1 MFLTI
6 KKQIINN
13 NTKPIMKQ
21 HFIQVCMLTAGLAM
35 PTFSAS
41 LMAAGNPNPIVAQ
54 QQQVQGTVVD
64 KTGEP
69 LIGVTVQVV
78 GQQGGTVTD
87 MDGHYSIK
95 AAKGAQLKFSYI
107 GFTEQTLKVTGNQL
121 NVTMSED
128 NQTLQEVVVVGYG
141 VQKKE
146 SLTGAVTVVDAKAF
160 QDKGS
165 VSSPLQALQGA
176 VPGVVITRNSGAPG
190 DESWGMSLRGAVS
203 TNSASP
209 LVIVDGVEYSDGIN
223 GLRLLNSADIESIKF
238 LKDASAAIYGS
249 KAAGGVVL
257 ITTKR
262 AKDTK
267 MTIEYSGS
275 FTAKKVG
282 MQPELM
288 SMEQWC
294 DAVETALMNDGGTN
308 TNWLTY
314 VDLARKYKGSYIDLD
329 KSPNPFGSSGFKD
342 VADFVFSDNDW
353 QKTLWG
359 DSWSTQHSLSLSG
372 GNQSNMFRIS
382 LGYLYDGS
390 TLQWGNNN
398 NQRFNLR
405 VNDKLQVAK
414 NFTLTT
420 DIAYNRQDQVAP
432 SQIGSVLSAGTPQ
445 PGLPASTIDGRPYA
459 WGTWC
464 APNWIAELGG
474 DNKLRVNAINISEM
488 ATWNINKNLDAVV
501 TIGYNTSS
509 ASRDN
514 VSKAIDWYNYAG
526 TREVF
531 HKPTQSESSYSSTFS
546 RTDYYMGSGYLNYH
560 TALADKHHISAMV
573 GAQYNYMQYKGSGVS
588 VKDINPELE
597 IPNGQ
602 GLVSISGASKYH
614 EAMMSYFSRLNYD
627 YKERYLLEGLMRYDG
642 SSKFQ
647 KENRWQ
653 FFWGLSGGWRLME
666 ESFMKPLDHIFSNL
680 KLRLSY
686 GVVGNQSGIGRY
698 DGTQLYNV
706 KTASGALIGSGLLT
720 YIDTNG
726 ELASTDR
733 TWEKIHNYNVGLDFG
748 FLNNRLTG
756 SVEGFYKRN
765 NNMLISVDYPGILGD
780 KAPKANK
787 GKFEAKGWE
796 LNLNWADRIGQVKY
810 HIGGM
815 ITYATN
821 KVLDIGA
828 TSVISAGFK
837 SVQEGYPLNS
847 YFGYRYMGKIQT
859 QEQLQKYTDYYMSG
873 NTLNWTG
880 SLRLGDNM
888 FEDVN
893 HDGKINEKDLVYL
906 GSDDPKLSYSF
917 NLGAEWKGIDISAM
931 FQGVGRRTIFRD
943 GSATGTNSWRVPMS
957 AIYQNTTT
965 QSIGKTWSPEN
976 RDAYYPTYTNTEWLN
991 KYNYQISTWSVE
1003 DGAYLRLKNLTIGYT
1018 LPQSVIKKLQPLNRL
1033 RIYFT
1038 GTDLW
1043 ETSKVRDGWDPE
1055 QSRTAYDDHN
1065 NPLGRYPF
1073 NRTFTIGVDATF

>member
-1 MFLTI
+1 MKHSFLS
-6 KKQIINN
+6 
-13 NTKPIMKQ
+13 M
-21 HFIQVCMLTAGLAM
+21 CMLAGLTMPCQMAM
-35 PTFSAS
+35 ALNAHS
-41 LMAAGNPNPIVAQ
+41 LAANMQ
-54 QQQVQGTVVD
+54 QQQKFDVKGTVVD
-64 KTGEP
+64 SRGEP
-69 LIGVTVQVV
+69 LIGVSIQIV
-78 GQQGGTVTD
+78 GKQNGVATD
-87 MDGHYSIK
+87 IDGHYSIK
-95 AAKGAQLKFSYI
+95 VERGQKLKFSYI
-107 GFTEQTLKVTGNQL
+107 GFSDQVLTVHGPVM
-121 NVTMSED
+121 NVTMGED
-128 NQTLQEVVVVGYG
+128 SQALQEVVVVGYG

-146 SLTGAVTVVDAKAF
+146 SLTGAVAVVDAKAF

-176 VPGVVITRNSGAPG
+176 VPGVIITRNSGAPG

-209 LVIVDGVEYSDGIN
+209 LIIVDGVEYSDGIN
-223 GLRLLNSADIESIKF
+223 GLRLLNSADIESINF

-257 ITTKR
+257 VTTKH
-262 AKDTK
+262 AKDAK
-267 MTIEYSGS
+267 MTVEYSGS
-275 FTAKKVG
+275 FTAKKIG
-282 MQPELM
+282 LQPELM
-288 SMEQWC
+288 TMDQWC
-294 DAVETALMNDGGTN
+294 DAVETALTNDGGTN

-314 VDLARKYKGSYIDLD
+314 VDLARRYKNSYIDLD
-329 KSPNPFGSSGFKD
+329 KSPNPYGGAGFKD

-372 GNQSNMFRIS
+372 GNESNMFRIS

-398 NQRFNLR
+398 NQRVNLR
-405 VNDKLQVAK
+405 VNDKLKVTK
-414 NFTLTT
+414 NFSLTT

-432 SQIGSVLSAGTPQ
+432 SQISSVLSAGIPQ
-445 PGLPASTIDGRPYA
+445 PGLPASSINGRPYA

-474 DNKLRVNAINISEM
+474 DNKLRVNAINVSEV
-488 ATWNINKNLDAVV
+488 ANWNINKHLDAVV

-509 ASRDN
+509 ATRDI
-514 VSKAIDWYNYAG
+514 VKKAINWYNYAG
-526 TREVF
+526 TRIVRTS
-531 HKPTQSESSYSSTFS
+531 PTQDESSYENTFS

-560 TALADKHHISAMV
+560 NTFADAHNFSAMA
-573 GAQYNYMQYKGSGVS
+573 GAQYNYMQYKGTGVS
-588 VKDINPELE
+588 VKDINPDLE
-597 IPNGQ
+597 VPNGQ
-602 GLVSISGASKYH
+602 GEIKLSNAAKYH
-614 EAMMSYFSRLNYD
+614 EAMMSYFGRLNYD

-647 KENRWQ
+647 PKNRWQ
-653 FFWGLSGGWRLME
+653 FFWGVSGGWRLME
-666 ESFMKPLDHIFSNL
+666 ESFMKPLSHIFSNL

-686 GVVGNQSGIGRY
+686 GVVGNQNGIGRY

-733 TWEKIHNYNVGLDFG
+733 TWEKVHNYNIGLDFG

-756 SVEGFYKRN
+756 SVEAFYKRN
-765 NNMLISVDYPGILGD
+765 NNMLISVTYPGILGD
-780 KAPKANK
+780 NAPKANK

-796 LNLNWADRIGQVKY
+796 LNANWADQIGQVKY
-810 HIGGM
+810 HVGGM

-828 TSVISAGFK
+828 TSVVSAGFK
-837 SVQEGYPLNS
+837 GVQQGYPLNS
-847 YFGYRYMGKIQT
+847 YFGYRYIGKIQT
-859 QEQLQKYTDYYMSG
+859 QEQLQKYTDYYYSG

-906 GSDDPKLSYSF
+906 GTNDPKLSYSF
-917 NLGAEWKGIDISAM
+917 NLGAEWKGLDVSAM

-943 GSATGTNSWRVPMS
+943 GSATGTNTWRVPMS
-957 AIYQNTTT
+957 AIYLNTTN
-965 QSIGKTWSPEN
+965 QSVGKTWSLEQPN
-976 RDAYYPTYTNTEWLN
+976 AYYPTYTNISWIN
-991 KYNYQISTWSVE
+991 KYNYQISSWSVE

-1018 LPQSVIKKLQPLNRL
+1018 LPRSVIKSLKPLSRL
-1033 RIYFT
+1033 RVYFT

-1043 ETSKVRDGWDPE
+1043 ETSKIRDGWDPE
-1055 QSRTAYDDHN
+1055 QSRNAYDDHS

>member
-1 MFLTI
+1 MKHNFI
-6 KKQIINN
+6 KA
-13 NTKPIMKQ
+13 
-21 HFIQVCMLTAGLAM
+21 CMLSGLVT
-35 PTFSAS
+35 PLFSAS
-41 LMAAGNPNPIVAQ
+41 VLAAGNPNPIVAQ

-78 GQQGGTVTD
+78 GQQGGAVTNL
-87 MDGHYSIK
+87 DGHYSIK
-95 AAKGAQLKFSYI
+95 AAKGAQIKFSYI
-107 GFTEQTLKVTGNQL
+107 GFTEQILKVTGNTL
-121 NVTMSED
+121 DVTMSED
-128 NQTLQEVVVVGYG
+128 SQALQEVVVVGYG
-141 VQKKE
+141 TQKKE
-146 SLTGAVTVVDAKAF
+146 SLTGAVAVVDAKAF

-165 VSSPLQALQGA
+165 VSSPLQALQGS

-203 TNSASP
+203 TNNASP

-223 GLRLLNSADIESIKF
+223 GLRLLNSADIESINF

-257 ITTKR
+257 VTTKR
-262 AKDTK
+262 AKDAK

-275 FTAKKVG
+275 FTGKKIG

-288 SMEQWC
+288 TMDQWC
-294 DAVETALMNDGGTN
+294 DAVITALTNDGSSN

-314 VDLARKYKGSYIDLD
+314 AKLAQKYKGSYIDLD
-329 KSPNPFGSSGFKD
+329 HSPNPYGGAGFTD

-359 DSWSTQHSLSLSG
+359 DSWSTQHSLSISG
-372 GNQSNMFRIS
+372 GNQTNMFRIS

-405 VNDKLQVAK
+405 INDKLQLAK
-414 NFTLTT
+414 NFSLTT

-432 SQIGSVLSAGTPQ
+432 SQLNSVLSASTPQ
-445 PGLPASTIDGRPYA
+445 PGLPASTVNGRPYA

-464 APNWIAELGG
+464 APNWVAELGG
-474 DNKLRVNAINISEM
+474 DNKLRVNAVNISEVLN
-488 ATWNINKNLDAVV
+488 WNINKHLDAVV
-501 TIGYNTSS
+501 TVGYNTSS
-509 ASRDN
+509 ATRDK
-514 VSKAIDWYNYAG
+514 VRKAIDWYNYAG
-526 TREVF
+526 TRIVRTY
-531 HKPTQSESSYSSTFS
+531 PTQAESSYENTFS
-546 RTDYYMGSGYLNYH
+546 RTDYYMGSGYVNYH
-560 TALADKHHISAMV
+560 NTFADAHNFSAMV
-573 GAQYNYMQYKGSGVS
+573 GAQYNYMQYKGTGVQ
-588 VKDINPELE
+588 VKDINPDLE
-597 IPNGQ
+597 VPNGQ
-602 GLVSISGASKYH
+602 GEIKLTNATKYH
-614 EAMMSYFSRLNYD
+614 EAMMSYFGRLNYD
-627 YKERYLLEGLMRYDG
+627 YKQRYLLEGLMRYDG

-647 KENRWQ
+647 PENRWE

-666 ESFMKPLDHIFSNL
+666 ESFMKPLSNIFSNL

-686 GVVGNQSGIGRY
+686 GVVGNQNGIGRY

-706 KTASGALIGSGLLT
+706 KTASGALVGTGLLT

-756 SVEGFYKRN
+756 SVEAFYKRN
-765 NNMLISVDYPGILGD
+765 NNMLISVQYPGILGD
-780 KAPKANK
+780 NAPKANK

-796 LNLNWADRIGQVKY
+796 LNVNWADNIGKMKY
-810 HIGGM
+810 HVGGM

-821 KVLDIGA
+821 KVLDYGS
-828 TSVISAGFK
+828 TEVMSAGFK
-837 SVQEGYPLNS
+837 DVKQGYPLNS
-847 YFGYRYMGKIQT
+847 YFGYRYIGKIQNK
-859 QEQLQKYTDYYMSG
+859 EQLQKYTDYYYAG

-906 GSDDPKLSYSF
+906 GTNDPKLSYSF
-917 NLGAEWKGIDISAM
+917 NFGAEWKGIDVSAM

-943 GSATGTNSWRVPMS
+943 ASATGTSTWRVPMA
-957 AIYQNTTT
+957 AIYLNTLN
-965 QSIGKTWSPEN
+965 SSVGKTWSPE
-976 RDAYYPTYTNTEWLN
+976 RPDAYYPTYTNIQWIN
-991 KYNYQISTWSVE
+991 KYNYQISSWSVE
-1003 DGAYLRLKNLTIGYT
+1003 DGAYLRLKNVTIGYT
-1018 LPQSVIKKLQPLNRL
+1018 LPQSVLKSLKPLNRL
-1033 RIYFT
+1033 RVYFT
-1038 GTDLW
+1038 GSDLW
-1043 ETSKVRDGWDPE
+1043 ETSKIRDGWDPE
-1055 QSRTAYDDHN
+1055 QSRNAYDDTN
-1065 NPLGRYPF
+1065 NALGRFPF

>member
-1 MFLTI
+1 
-6 KKQIINN
+6 
-13 NTKPIMKQ
+13 MKQ
-21 HFIQVCMLTAGLAM
+21 HFIKVCMLSGLAM
-35 PTFSAS
+35 PLFSAS

-78 GQQGGTVTD
+78 GQQGGVVTD
-87 MDGHYSIK
+87 LDGHYSIK
-95 AAKGAQLKFSYI
+95 VSKGAQLKFSYI
-107 GFTEQTLKVTGNQL
+107 GFTEQILKVAGNQL

-146 SLTGAVTVVDAKAF
+146 SLTGAVAVVDAKAF

-223 GLRLLNSADIESIKF
+223 GLRLLNSADIESINF

-257 ITTKR
+257 VTTKH
-262 AKDTK
+262 AKDAK

-405 VNDKLQVAK
+405 INDKLQVAK

-445 PGLPASTIDGRPYA
+445 PGLPASTINGRPYA

-474 DNKLRVNAINISEM
+474 DNKLRVNAINVSEM

-509 ASRDN
+509 ANRDN

-526 TREVF
+526 NREVH

-560 TALADKHHISAMV
+560 TALADVHHVSAMV

-602 GLVSISGASKYH
+602 GLVSVSGASKYH

-748 FLNNRLTG
+748 LLNNRLTG

-765 NNMLISVDYPGILGD
+765 NNMLIS
-780 KAPKANK
+780 
-787 GKFEAKGWE
+787 
-796 LNLNWADRIGQVKY
+796 
-810 HIGGM
+810 
-815 ITYATN
+815 
-821 KVLDIGA
+821 
-828 TSVISAGFK
+828 
-837 SVQEGYPLNS
+837 
-847 YFGYRYMGKIQT
+847 
-859 QEQLQKYTDYYMSG
+859 
-873 NTLNWTG
+873 
-880 SLRLGDNM
+880 
-888 FEDVN
+888 
-893 HDGKINEKDLVYL
+893 
-906 GSDDPKLSYSF
+906 
-917 NLGAEWKGIDISAM
+917 
-931 FQGVGRRTIFRD
+931 
-943 GSATGTNSWRVPMS
+943 
-957 AIYQNTTT
+957 
-965 QSIGKTWSPEN
+965 
-976 RDAYYPTYTNTEWLN
+976 
-991 KYNYQISTWSVE
+991 
-1003 DGAYLRLKNLTIGYT
+1003 AYLHSSVDKVIPRYSRAYT
-1018 LPQSVIKKLQPLNRL
+1018 
-1033 RIYFT
+1033 
-1038 GTDLW
+1038 
-1043 ETSKVRDGWDPE
+1043 
-1055 QSRTAYDDHN
+1055 
-1065 NPLGRYPF
+1065 
-1073 NRTFTIGVDATF
+1073 

>member
-1 MFLTI
+1 
-6 KKQIINN
+6 
-13 NTKPIMKQ
+13 MKQ

-35 PTFSAS
+35 PIFSAS
-41 LMAAGNPNPIVAQ
+41 LMAAGTPNPIVAQ

-95 AAKGAQLKFSYI
+95 AAKGTQLKFSYI
-107 GFTEQTLKVTGNQL
+107 GFTEQTLKVTGNTL
-121 NVTMSED
+121 NVTMDED

-146 SLTGAVTVVDAKAF
+146 SLTGAVAVVDAKAF

-223 GLRLLNSADIESIKF
+223 GLRLLNSADIESINF

-288 SMEQWC
+288 SMDQWC

-359 DSWSTQHSLSLSG
+359 NSWSTQHSLSLSG
-372 GNQSNMFRIS
+372 GSQSNMFRIS

-509 ASRDN
+509 ANRDN

-526 TREVF
+526 TREVY
-531 HKPTQSESSYSSTFS
+531 HYPTQSESSYSSTFS

-560 TALADKHHISAMV
+560 SVLADVHHVSAMV

-653 FFWGLSGGWRLME
+653 FFWGMSGGWRLME

-965 QSIGKTWSPEN
+965 QSIGKTWSQEN
-976 RDAYYPTYTNTEWLN
+976 RDAYYPTYTNVNWLN

>member
-1 MFLTI
+1 M
-6 KKQIINN
+6 
-13 NTKPIMKQ
+13 
-21 HFIQVCMLTAGLAM
+21 
-35 PTFSAS
+35 
-41 LMAAGNPNPIVAQ
+41 
-54 QQQVQGTVVD
+54 QGTVVD

-87 MDGHYSIK
+87 LDGHYSIK
-95 AAKGAQLKFSYI
+95 AAKGAQIKFSYI
-107 GFTEQTLKVTGNQL
+107 GFTEQVLKVAGAQL
-121 NVTMSED
+121 DVTMSED

-146 SLTGAVTVVDAKAF
+146 SLTGAVAVVDAKAF
-160 QDKGS
+160 QDKGT

-203 TNSASP
+203 ANNAAP

-223 GLRLLNSADIESIKF
+223 GLRLINSADIESINF

-257 ITTKR
+257 VTTKH
-262 AKDTK
+262 AKDSK

-275 FTAKKVG
+275 FTAKKLG
-282 MQPELM
+282 LQPELM
-288 SMEQWC
+288 NMDQWC
-294 DAVETALMNDGGTN
+294 DAVETTLKNDGGTN
-308 TNWLTY
+308 SNWLAY
-314 VDLARKYKGSYIDLD
+314 VDLSRRYKNSYIDLD
-329 KSPNPFGSSGFKD
+329 QNPNPFGTSGFKD
-342 VADFVFSDNDW
+342 VADLVYSDNDW

-390 TLQWGNNN
+390 PLQWGNNN

-414 NFTLTT
+414 NFSLVT
-420 DIAYNRQDQVAP
+420 DIAYNRQDQVSP
-432 SQIGSVLSAGTPQ
+432 SQISSVLSASTPQ

-464 APNWIAELGG
+464 APNWLAELGG
-474 DNKLRVNAINISEM
+474 DNKLRVNAINISEV
-488 ATWNINKNLDAVV
+488 ATWNINKHLDAVV

-509 ASRDN
+509 ATRDKVEN
-514 VSKAIDWYNYAG
+514 AIDWYNYAG
-526 TREVF
+526 TRVVYN
-531 HKPTQSESSYSSTFS
+531 KPTQADSKYTSTFS

-560 TALADKHHISAMV
+560 NTFADVHNLSVMA
-573 GAQYNYMQYKGSGVS
+573 GAQYNYTQFKGSGVS
-588 VKDINPELE
+588 VKDINSSLE
-597 IPNGQ
+597 VPNGQ
-602 GLVSISGASKYH
+602 GLVELTGVSKYH
-614 EAMMSYFSRLNYD
+614 EAMMSYFGRLNYD

-647 KENRWQ
+647 PENRWQ

-666 ESFMKPLDHIFSNL
+666 ESFMKPLSHIFSNL

-686 GVVGNQSGIGRY
+686 GVVGNQNGIGRY
-698 DGTQLYNV
+698 DGTQIYNV
-706 KTASGALIGSGLLT
+706 KTAQGALVGSGLLS

-733 TWEKIHNYNVGLDFG
+733 TWEKIHNYNLGLDFG

-756 SVEGFYKRN
+756 TVEAFYKRN
-765 NNMLISVDYPGILGD
+765 NNMLISVSYPSILGD
-780 KAPKANK
+780 NAPKTNK

-796 LNLNWADRIGQVKY
+796 LNVNWADKIGQVKY
-810 HIGGM
+810 HVGGM

-821 KVLDIGA
+821 KLIDNGSDRSITQGLRSDI
-828 TSVISAGFK
+828 
-837 SVQEGYPLNS
+837 EGYPLNS
-847 YFGYRYMGKIQT
+847 YFGYRYMGKIQN
-859 QEQLQKYTDYYMSG
+859 QDQLQKYTDYYYGG
-873 NTLNWTG
+873 NTVNWTG

-888 FEDVN
+888 YEDVN
-893 HDGKINEKDLVYL
+893 HDGKLNEKDLVYL
-906 GSDDPKLSYSF
+906 GTNDPKLSYSF
-917 NLGAEWKGIDISAM
+917 NLGAEWKGFDLSMM
-931 FQGVGRRTIFRD
+931 FRGVGRRTIFRD
-943 GSATGTNSWRVPMS
+943 KNGGLNSWRVPMQ
-957 AIYQNTTT
+957 AIYLNTTT
-965 QSIGKTWSPEN
+965 QSIGNTWSPEHP
-976 RDAYYPTYTNTEWLN
+976 DAYYPTYTNISWIN
-991 KYNYQISTWSVE
+991 QYNYQLSSWSVE
-1003 DGAYLRLKNLTIGYT
+1003 NGAYLRLKNLTVGYT
-1018 LPQSVIKKLQPLNRL
+1018 FPQSIIKKLKPLSRL
-1033 RIYFT
+1033 RVYFT
-1038 GTDLW
+1038 GNDLW
-1043 ETSKVRDGWDPE
+1043 ETSKIRDGWDPE
-1055 QSRTAYDDHN
+1055 QSNSAYDDHS

-1073 NRTFTIGVDATF
+1073 SRTFTFGVDATF

>member
-1 MFLTI
+1 
-6 KKQIINN
+6 
-13 NTKPIMKQ
+13 MKQ
-21 HFIQVCMLTAGLAM
+21 QFIKVCMLSGLAM
-35 PTFSAS
+35 PLFSAS
-41 LMAAGNPNPIVAQ
+41 LLAAGNPNPIVAQ

-87 MDGHYSIK
+87 LDGHYSIK
-95 AAKGAQLKFSYI
+95 AAKGAQIKFSYI
-107 GFTEQTLKVTGNQL
+107 GFTEQVLKVAGNQL

-146 SLTGAVTVVDAKAF
+146 SLTGAVAVVDAKAF

-176 VPGVVITRNSGAPG
+176 VPGVIITRNSGAPG

-203 TNSASP
+203 ANTAAP

-223 GLRLLNSADIESIKF
+223 GLRLLNSADIESINF

-257 ITTKR
+257 VTTKR
-262 AKDTK
+262 AKDAK

-275 FTAKKVG
+275 FTAKKLG
-282 MQPELM
+282 LQPELM
-288 SMEQWC
+288 SMDQWC
-294 DAVETALMNDGGTN
+294 DAVETALTNDGGTN

-314 VDLARKYKGSYIDLD
+314 VDLARRYKNSYIDLD
-329 KSPNPFGSSGFKD
+329 KNPNPFGAAGFTD
-342 VADFVFSDNDW
+342 VADFVYSDNDW

-359 DSWSTQHSLSLSG
+359 NSWSTQHSLSLSG
-372 GNQSNMFRIS
+372 GNQSNLFRIS
-382 LGYLYDGS
+382 LGFLYDGS
-390 TLQWGNNN
+390 PLQWGNNN
-398 NQRFNLR
+398 NKRFNLR

-414 NFTLTT
+414 NFSLVT
-420 DIAYNRQDQVAP
+420 DIAYNRQDQVSP
-432 SQIGSVLSAGTPQ
+432 SQIGSVLSASTPQ

-464 APNWIAELGG
+464 APNWLAELGG
-474 DNKLRVNAINISEM
+474 DNKLRVNAINISEV
-488 ATWNINKNLDAVV
+488 ATWNINKHLDAVV

-509 ASRDN
+509 ATRDN
-514 VSKAIDWYNYAG
+514 VKNAIEWYNYAG
-526 TREVF
+526 TRVVYNN
-531 HKPTQSESSYSSTFS
+531 PTQAESSYTSTFS

-560 TALADKHHISAMV
+560 NTFADAHNVSVMA
-573 GAQYNYMQYKGSGVS
+573 GAQYNYTQFKGSGLS
-588 VKDINPELE
+588 VKDINPNLE
-597 IPNGQ
+597 VPNGQ
-602 GLVSISGASKYH
+602 GEITLSNVSKYH
-614 EAMMSYFSRLNYD
+614 EAMMSYFGRLNYD

-647 KENRWQ
+647 PENRWQ

-666 ESFMKPLDHIFSNL
+666 ESFMKPLSHIFSNL

-686 GVVGNQSGIGRY
+686 GVVGNQNGIGRY

-706 KTASGALIGSGLLT
+706 KTSEGALIGGGLLS

-733 TWEKIHNYNVGLDFG
+733 TWEKIHNYNLGLDFG

-756 SVEGFYKRN
+756 TVEAFYKRN
-765 NNMLISVDYPGILGD
+765 NNMLISVTYPGILGD
-780 KAPKANK
+780 NAPKANK

-796 LNLNWADRIGQVKY
+796 LNVNWADKIGQVKY
-810 HIGGM
+810 HVGGM

-821 KVLDIGA
+821 KLIDYGA
-828 TSVISAGFK
+828 TNVISSGLH
-837 SVQEGYPLNS
+837 SDIEGYPLNS
-847 YFGYRYMGKIQT
+847 YFGYRYMGKIQNK
-859 QEQLQKYTDYYMSG
+859 EQLQKYTDYYYGG
-873 NTLNWTG
+873 NTVSWTG

-888 FEDVN
+888 YEDVN
-893 HDGKINEKDLVYL
+893 HDGKLNEKDLVYL
-906 GSDDPKLSYSF
+906 GTNDPKLSYSF
-917 NLGAEWKGIDISAM
+917 NFGAEWKGIDFSMM

-943 GSATGTNSWRVPMS
+943 KKDGLNTWRVPMQ
-957 AIYQNTTT
+957 AIYLNTTT
-965 QSIGKTWSPEN
+965 QSIGNTWSPEHP
-976 RDAYYPTYTNTEWLN
+976 DAYYPTYTNITWIN
-991 KYNYQISTWSVE
+991 KYNYQISSWSVE

-1018 LPQSVIKKLQPLNRL
+1018 LPQSFIKKLKPLSRL
-1033 RIYFT
+1033 RVYFT
-1038 GTDLW
+1038 GNDLW
-1043 ETSKVRDGWDPE
+1043 ETSKIRDGWDPE
-1055 QSRTAYDDHN
+1055 QSNNAYDDHE
-1065 NPLGRYPF
+1065 NPLSRYPF
-1073 NRTFTIGVDATF
+1073 SRTFTFGVDATF

>member
-1 MFLTI
+1 
-6 KKQIINN
+6 
-13 NTKPIMKQ
+13 MKQ
-21 HFIQVCMLTAGLAM
+21 QFIKVCMLSGLAM
-35 PTFSAS
+35 PLFSAS
-41 LMAAGNPNPIVAQ
+41 LMAAGNPSPIVAQ

-87 MDGHYSIK
+87 LDGHYSIK
-95 AAKGAQLKFSYI
+95 AAKGAQIKFSYI
-107 GFTEQTLKVTGNQL
+107 GFTEQVLKVAGNQL

-146 SLTGAVTVVDAKAF
+146 SLTGAVAVVDAKAF

-176 VPGVVITRNSGAPG
+176 VPGVIITRNSGAPG

-203 TNSASP
+203 ANTAAP

-223 GLRLLNSADIESIKF
+223 GLRLLNSADIESINF

-257 ITTKR
+257 VTTKR
-262 AKDTK
+262 AKDAK

-275 FTAKKVG
+275 FTAKKLG
-282 MQPELM
+282 LQPELM
-288 SMEQWC
+288 SMDQWC
-294 DAVETALMNDGGTN
+294 DAVQTALTNDGGTN

-314 VDLARKYKGSYIDLD
+314 VDLARRYKNSYIDLD
-329 KSPNPFGSSGFKD
+329 KNPNPFGTSGFKD
-342 VADFVFSDNDW
+342 VADFVYSDNDW

-359 DSWSTQHSLSLSG
+359 NSWSTQHSLSLSG
-372 GNQSNMFRIS
+372 GNQSNLFRIS
-382 LGYLYDGS
+382 LGFLYDGS
-390 TLQWGNNN
+390 PLQWGNNN
-398 NQRFNLR
+398 NKRFNLR

-414 NFTLTT
+414 NFSLVT

-432 SQIGSVLSAGTPQ
+432 SMIGSVLSASTPQ

-464 APNWIAELGG
+464 APNWLAELGG
-474 DNKLRVNAINISEM
+474 DNKLRVNAINISEV
-488 ATWNINKNLDAVV
+488 ATWNINKHLDAVV

-509 ASRDN
+509 ATRDN
-514 VSKAIDWYNYAG
+514 VENAIDWYNYAG
-526 TREVF
+526 TRVVYN
-531 HKPTQSESSYSSTFS
+531 KPTQADSKYTSTFS

-560 TALADKHHISAMV
+560 NTFADVHNLSVMA
-573 GAQYNYMQYKGSGVS
+573 GAQYNYTQFKGSGVS
-588 VKDINPELE
+588 VKDINPNLE
-597 IPNGQ
+597 VPNGQ
-602 GLVSISGASKYH
+602 GEITLSNVSKYH
-614 EAMMSYFSRLNYD
+614 EAMMSYFGRLNYD

-647 KENRWQ
+647 PENRWQ

-666 ESFMKPLDHIFSNL
+666 ESFMKPLSHIFSNL

-686 GVVGNQSGIGRY
+686 GVVGNQNGIGRY

-706 KTASGALIGSGLLT
+706 KTAAGALVGSGLLS

-733 TWEKIHNYNVGLDFG
+733 TWEKIHNYNLGLDFG

-756 SVEGFYKRN
+756 TVEAFYKRN
-765 NNMLISVDYPGILGD
+765 NNMLISVTYPGILGD
-780 KAPKANK
+780 NAPKANK

-796 LNLNWADRIGQVKY
+796 LNVNWADKIGQVKY
-810 HIGGM
+810 HVGGM
-815 ITYATN
+815 VTYATN
-821 KVLDIGA
+821 KLIDYGA
-828 TSVISAGFK
+828 TNVISSGLH
-837 SVQEGYPLNS
+837 SNIEGYPLNS
-847 YFGYRYMGKIQT
+847 YFGYRYMGKIQDAD
-859 QEQLQKYTDYYMSG
+859 QLQKYTDYYYGG
-873 NTLNWTG
+873 NTVNWTG

-888 FEDVN
+888 YEDVN
-893 HDGKINEKDLVYL
+893 HDGKLNEKDLVYL
-906 GSDDPKLSYSF
+906 GTNDPKLSYSF
-917 NLGAEWKGIDISAM
+917 NFGAEWKGFDFSMM

-943 GSATGTNSWRVPMS
+943 KNDGLNTWRVPMQ
-957 AIYQNTTT
+957 AIYLNTTT
-965 QSIGKTWSPEN
+965 QSIGNTWSPEHP
-976 RDAYYPTYTNTEWLN
+976 DAYYPTYTNITWIN
-991 KYNYQISTWSVE
+991 KYNYQISSWSVE
-1003 DGAYLRLKNLTIGYT
+1003 DGTYLRLKNLTIGYT
-1018 LPQSVIKKLQPLNRL
+1018 LPQSVIKKLKPLSRL
-1033 RIYFT
+1033 RVYFT
-1038 GTDLW
+1038 GNDLW
-1043 ETSKVRDGWDPE
+1043 ETSKIRDGWDPE
-1055 QSRTAYDDHN
+1055 QSNSAYDDHA
-1065 NPLGRYPF
+1065 NPLARYPF
-1073 NRTFTIGVDATF
+1073 CRTFTFGVDATF

>member
-1 MFLTI
+1 
-6 KKQIINN
+6 
-13 NTKPIMKQ
+13 MKQ
-21 HFIQVCMLTAGLAM
+21 QFIKVCMLSGLAM
-35 PTFSAS
+35 PLFSAS

-87 MDGHYSIK
+87 LDGHYSIK
-95 AAKGAQLKFSYI
+95 AAKGAQIKFSYI
-107 GFTEQTLKVTGNQL
+107 GFTEQVLKVTGGKL
-121 NVTMSED
+121 DVTMSED

-146 SLTGAVTVVDAKAF
+146 SLTGAVAVVDAKAF

-176 VPGVVITRNSGAPG
+176 VPGVIITRNSGAPG

-203 TNSASP
+203 ANTAAP

-223 GLRLLNSADIESIKF
+223 GLRLLNSADIESINF

-257 ITTKR
+257 VTTKR
-262 AKDTK
+262 AKDAK

-275 FTAKKVG
+275 FTAKKLG
-282 MQPELM
+282 LQPELM
-288 SMEQWC
+288 SMDQWC
-294 DAVETALMNDGGTN
+294 DAVQTALTNDGGTN

-314 VDLARKYKGSYIDLD
+314 VDLARRYKNSYIDLD
-329 KSPNPFGSSGFKD
+329 KNPNPFGSAGFKD
-342 VADFVFSDNDW
+342 VADFVYSDNDW

-359 DSWSTQHSLSLSG
+359 NSWSTQHSLSLSG
-372 GNQSNMFRIS
+372 GNQSNLFRIS
-382 LGYLYDGS
+382 LGFLYDGS
-390 TLQWGNNN
+390 PLQWGNNN
-398 NQRFNLR
+398 NKRFNLR

-414 NFTLTT
+414 NFSLVT

-432 SQIGSVLSAGTPQ
+432 SMIGSVLSASTPQ

-464 APNWIAELGG
+464 APNWLAELGG
-474 DNKLRVNAINISEM
+474 DNKLRVNAINISEV
-488 ATWNINKNLDAVV
+488 ATWNIDKHLDAVV

-509 ASRDN
+509 ATRDN
-514 VSKAIDWYNYAG
+514 VENAIDWYNYAG
-526 TREVF
+526 TRVVYN
-531 HKPTQSESSYSSTFS
+531 KPTQADSKYTSTFS

-560 TALADKHHISAMV
+560 NTFADVHNLSVMA
-573 GAQYNYMQYKGSGVS
+573 GAQYNYTQFKGSGVS
-588 VKDINPELE
+588 VKDINSSLE
-597 IPNGQ
+597 VPNGQ
-602 GLVSISGASKYH
+602 GLVELANVSKYH
-614 EAMMSYFSRLNYD
+614 EAMMSYFGRLNYD

-647 KENRWQ
+647 PENRWQ

-666 ESFMKPLDHIFSNL
+666 ESFMKPLSHIFSNL

-686 GVVGNQSGIGRY
+686 GVVGNQNGIGRY

-706 KTASGALIGSGLLT
+706 KTAAGALVGSGLLS

-733 TWEKIHNYNVGLDFG
+733 TWEKIHNYNLGLDFG

-756 SVEGFYKRN
+756 TVEAFYKRN
-765 NNMLISVDYPGILGD
+765 NNMLISVTYPGILGD
-780 KAPKANK
+780 NAPKANK

-796 LNLNWADRIGQVKY
+796 LNVNWADKIGQVKY

-815 ITYATN
+815 VTYATN
-821 KVLDIGA
+821 KLIDYGA
-828 TSVISAGFK
+828 TNVISSGLH
-837 SVQEGYPLNS
+837 SNIEGYPLNS
-847 YFGYRYMGKIQT
+847 YFGYRYMGKIQDAD
-859 QEQLQKYTDYYMSG
+859 QLQKYTDYYYGG
-873 NTLNWTG
+873 NTVNWTG

-888 FEDVN
+888 YEDVN
-893 HDGKINEKDLVYL
+893 HDGKLNEKDLVYL
-906 GSDDPKLSYSF
+906 GTNDPKLSYSF
-917 NLGAEWKGIDISAM
+917 NFGAEWKGFDFSMM

-943 GSATGTNSWRVPMS
+943 KNGGLNTWRVPMQ
-957 AIYQNTTT
+957 AIYLNTTT
-965 QSIGKTWSPEN
+965 QSIGNTWSPEH
-976 RDAYYPTYTNTEWLN
+976 RDAYYPTYTNITWIN
-991 KYNYQISTWSVE
+991 KYNYQISSWSVE

-1018 LPQSVIKKLQPLNRL
+1018 LPQGIIKKLKPLSRL
-1033 RIYFT
+1033 RVYFT
-1038 GTDLW
+1038 GNDLW
-1043 ETSKVRDGWDPE
+1043 ETSKIRDGWDPE
-1055 QSRTAYDDHN
+1055 QSNRAYDDHD
-1065 NPLGRYPF
+1065 NPLSRYPF
-1073 NRTFTIGVDATF
+1073 SRTFTFGVDATF

>member
-1 MFLTI
+1 
-6 KKQIINN
+6 
-13 NTKPIMKQ
+13 MKQ
-21 HFIQVCMLTAGLAM
+21 QFIKVCMLSGLAM
-35 PTFSAS
+35 PLFSAS

-87 MDGHYSIK
+87 LDGHYSIK
-95 AAKGAQLKFSYI
+95 AAKGAQIKFSYI
-107 GFTEQTLKVTGNQL
+107 GFTEQVLKVAGNQL

-146 SLTGAVTVVDAKAF
+146 SLTGAVAVVDAKAF

-176 VPGVVITRNSGAPG
+176 VPGVIITRNSGAPG

-203 TNSASP
+203 ANTAAP

-223 GLRLLNSADIESIKF
+223 GLRLLNSADIESINF

-257 ITTKR
+257 VTTKR
-262 AKDTK
+262 AKDAK

-275 FTAKKVG
+275 FTAKKLG
-282 MQPELM
+282 LQPKLM
-288 SMEQWC
+288 SMDQWC
-294 DAVETALMNDGGTN
+294 DAVETALTNDGGTN

-314 VDLARKYKGSYIDLD
+314 VDLARRYKNSYIDLD
-329 KSPNPFGSSGFKD
+329 KNPNPFGTSGFKD
-342 VADFVFSDNDW
+342 VADFVYSDNDW

-359 DSWSTQHSLSLSG
+359 NSWSTQHSLSLSG

-382 LGYLYDGS
+382 LGFLYDGS
-390 TLQWGNNN
+390 PLQWGNNN
-398 NQRFNLR
+398 NKRFNLR

-414 NFTLTT
+414 NFSLVT

-432 SQIGSVLSAGTPQ
+432 SMIGSVLSVSTPQ

-464 APNWIAELGG
+464 APNWLAELGG
-474 DNKLRVNAINISEM
+474 DNKLRVNAINISEV
-488 ATWNINKNLDAVV
+488 ATWNINKHLDAVV

-509 ASRDN
+509 ATRDN
-514 VSKAIDWYNYAG
+514 VENAIDWYNYAG
-526 TREVF
+526 TRVVYN
-531 HKPTQSESSYSSTFS
+531 KPTQADSKYTSTFS

-560 TALADKHHISAMV
+560 NTFADVHNLSVMA
-573 GAQYNYMQYKGSGVS
+573 GAQYNYTQFKGSGVS
-588 VKDINPELE
+588 VKDINSSLE
-597 IPNGQ
+597 VPNGQ
-602 GLVSISGASKYH
+602 GLVELANVSKYH
-614 EAMMSYFSRLNYD
+614 EAMMSYFGRLNYD

-647 KENRWQ
+647 PENRWQ

-666 ESFMKPLDHIFSNL
+666 ESFMKPLSHIFSNL

-686 GVVGNQSGIGRY
+686 GVVGNQNGIGRY

-706 KTASGALIGSGLLT
+706 KTASGALIGGGLLS

-726 ELASTDR
+726 ELASIDR
-733 TWEKIHNYNVGLDFG
+733 TWEKIHNYNLGLDFG

-756 SVEGFYKRN
+756 TVEAFYKRN
-765 NNMLISVDYPGILGD
+765 NNMLISVTYPGILGD
-780 KAPKANK
+780 NAPKANK

-796 LNLNWADRIGQVKY
+796 LNVNWADKIGQVKY
-810 HIGGM
+810 HVGGM
-815 ITYATN
+815 VTYATN
-821 KVLDIGA
+821 KLIDYGA
-828 TSVISAGFK
+828 TNVISSGLH
-837 SVQEGYPLNS
+837 SNIEGYPLNS
-847 YFGYRYMGKIQT
+847 YFGYRYMGKIQNAD
-859 QEQLQKYTDYYMSG
+859 QLQKYTDYYYGG
-873 NTLNWTG
+873 NTVNWTG

-888 FEDVN
+888 YEDVN
-893 HDGKINEKDLVYL
+893 HDGKLNEKDLVYL
-906 GSDDPKLSYSF
+906 GTNDPKLSYSF
-917 NLGAEWKGIDISAM
+917 NFGAEWKGFDFSMM

-943 GSATGTNSWRVPMS
+943 KNGGLNTWRVPMQ
-957 AIYQNTTT
+957 AIYLNTTT
-965 QSIGKTWSPEN
+965 QSIGNTWSPEH
-976 RDAYYPTYTNTEWLN
+976 RDAYFPTYTNVTWIN
-991 KYNYQISTWSVE
+991 QYNYQISSWSVE

-1018 LPQSVIKKLQPLNRL
+1018 LPQSVIKKLKPLSRL
-1033 RIYFT
+1033 RVYFT
-1038 GTDLW
+1038 GNDLW
-1043 ETSKVRDGWDPE
+1043 ETSKIRDGWDPE
-1055 QSRTAYDDHN
+1055 QSNRAYDDHD
-1065 NPLGRYPF
+1065 NPLSRYPF
-1073 NRTFTIGVDATF
+1073 SRTFTFGVDATF

>member
-1 MFLTI
+1 MKHNFI
-6 KKQIINN
+6 KA
-13 NTKPIMKQ
+13 
-21 HFIQVCMLTAGLAM
+21 CMLSGLVT
-35 PTFSAS
+35 PLFSAS
-41 LMAAGNPNPIVAQ
+41 VLAAGNPDPIVAQ

-78 GQQGGTVTD
+78 GQQGGAVTD
-87 MDGHYSIK
+87 LDGHYSIK
-95 AAKGAQLKFSYI
+95 AAKGAQIKFTYI
-107 GFTEQTLKVTGNQL
+107 GFTEQILKVIGNTL
-121 NVTMSED
+121 DVTMSED
-128 NQTLQEVVVVGYG
+128 SQSLQEVVVVGYG
-141 VQKKE
+141 TQKKE
-146 SLTGAVTVVDAKAF
+146 SLTGAVTVIDSKAF

-165 VSSPLQALQGA
+165 VSSPLQALQGS

-203 TNSASP
+203 TNNASP

-223 GLRLLNSADIESIKF
+223 GLRLLNSADIESINF

-257 ITTKR
+257 VTTKR
-262 AKDTK
+262 AKDAK

-275 FTAKKVG
+275 FTGKKIG
-282 MQPELM
+282 LQPELM
-288 SMEQWC
+288 NMDQWC
-294 DAVETALMNDGGTN
+294 DAVITALTNDGASD

-314 VDLARKYKGSYIDLD
+314 AKLAQKYKGSYIDLD
-329 KSPNPFGSSGFKD
+329 KSPNPYGGAGFKD

-359 DSWSTQHSLSLSG
+359 DSWSTQHSLSISG
-372 GNQSNMFRIS
+372 GNQTNMFRIS

-405 VNDKLQVAK
+405 INDKLQLAK
-414 NFTLTT
+414 NFSLTT

-432 SQIGSVLSAGTPQ
+432 SQLNSVLSASTPQ

-464 APNWIAELGG
+464 VPNWVAELGG
-474 DNKLRVNAINISEM
+474 DNKLRVNAVNISEVLN
-488 ATWNINKNLDAVV
+488 WNINKHLDAVV

-509 ASRDN
+509 ATRDK
-514 VSKAIDWYNYAG
+514 VRKAIDWYNYAG
-526 TREVF
+526 TRIVRTY
-531 HKPTQSESSYSSTFS
+531 PTQAESSYENTFS
-546 RTDYYMGSGYLNYH
+546 RTDYYMGSGYVNYH
-560 TALADKHHISAMV
+560 NTFADAHNFSAMV
-573 GAQYNYMQYKGSGVS
+573 GVQYNYMQFKGTGVQ
-588 VKDINPELE
+588 VKDINPDLE
-597 IPNGQ
+597 VPNGQ
-602 GLVSISGASKYH
+602 GEIKLTNATKYH
-614 EAMMSYFSRLNYD
+614 EAMMSYFGRLNYD
-627 YKERYLLEGLMRYDG
+627 YKQRYLLEGLMRYDG

-647 KENRWQ
+647 PENRWE

-666 ESFMKPLDHIFSNL
+666 ESFMKPLSNIFSNL

-686 GVVGNQSGIGRY
+686 GVVGNQNGIGRY

-706 KTASGALIGSGLLT
+706 KTASGALVGTGLLT

-748 FLNNRLTG
+748 FLDNRLTG
-756 SVEGFYKRN
+756 SVEAFYKRN
-765 NNMLISVDYPGILGD
+765 NNMLISVQYPGILGD

-796 LNLNWADRIGQVKY
+796 LNVNWADNIGKVKY
-810 HIGGM
+810 HVGGM

-821 KVLDIGA
+821 KVLDYGSA
-828 TSVISAGFK
+828 EVMSAGFK
-837 SVQEGYPLNS
+837 GVKQGYPLNS
-847 YFGYRYMGKIQT
+847 YFGYRYIGKIQNK
-859 QEQLQKYTDYYMSG
+859 EQLQKYTDYYYAG

-906 GSDDPKLSYSF
+906 GTNDPKLSYSF
-917 NLGAEWKGIDISAM
+917 NFGAEWKGIDVSAM

-943 GSATGTNSWRVPMS
+943 GSATGLNTWRVPMA
-957 AIYQNTTT
+957 AIYLNTLN
-965 QSIGKTWSPEN
+965 SSVGKTWSPE
-976 RDAYYPTYTNTEWLN
+976 RPDAYYPTYTNIQWIN
-991 KYNYQISTWSVE
+991 KYNYQISSWSVE
-1003 DGAYLRLKNLTIGYT
+1003 DGAYLRLKNVTIGYT
-1018 LPQSVIKKLQPLNRL
+1018 LPQSVLKSLKPLNRL
-1033 RIYFT
+1033 RVYFT

-1043 ETSKVRDGWDPE
+1043 ETSKIRDGWDPE
-1055 QSRTAYDDHN
+1055 QSRNAYDNTN
-1065 NPLGRYPF
+1065 NALGRFPF

>member
-1 MFLTI
+1 
-6 KKQIINN
+6 
-13 NTKPIMKQ
+13 MKQ
-21 HFIQVCMLTAGLAM
+21 HFIKVCMLSGLAM
-35 PTFSAS
+35 PLFSAS

-78 GQQGGTVTD
+78 GQQGGVVTD
-87 MDGHYSIK
+87 LDGHYSIK
-95 AAKGAQLKFSYI
+95 VSKGAQLKFSYI

-146 SLTGAVTVVDAKAF
+146 SLTGAVAVVDAKAF

-223 GLRLLNSADIESIKF
+223 GLRLLNSADIESINF

-257 ITTKR
+257 VTTKH
-262 AKDTK
+262 AKDAK

-405 VNDKLQVAK
+405 INDKLQVAK

-509 ASRDN
+509 ANRDN

-526 TREVF
+526 TREVH

-560 TALADKHHISAMV
+560 TALANVHHVSAMV

-627 YKERYLLEGLMRYDG
+627 FKERYLLEGLMRYDG

-706 KTASGALIGSGLLT
+706 KAASGALIGSGLLT

-965 QSIGKTWSPEN
+965 QSIGKTWSPEH